1 MSKTEL
7 IIFSLKS
14 FSPINHYLSWWHHHP
29 YCTTSNQ
36 KPLMTSLSPSV
47 STEEFYP
54 NALSQ
59 ILTIL
64 LPRIVSNLSSPG
76 QSHCHFLTPIHTASS
91 KNLLTFLFAL
101 VLFSV
106 SPTFHPVH
114 KTPHLET
121 EGFQIFSDLFLLL
134 KLCKLL
140 VFLGTFF
147 LWFYSVCAR

>member
-1 MSKTEL
+1 
-7 IIFSLKS
+7 
-14 FSPINHYLSWWHHHP
+14 
-29 YCTTSNQ
+29 
-36 KPLMTSLSPSV
+36 MTSLFPSV

-59 ILTIL
+59 ILAIL

-76 QSHCHFLTPIHTASS
+76 QSHCHFFTPLHTASS
-91 KNLLTFLFAL
+91 KNLLTVIFVS

-140 VFLGTFF
+140 VFLGTFSF
-147 LWFYSVCAR
+147 MILQCVCQIIFIKSYFIQMKCYFRLFYQ